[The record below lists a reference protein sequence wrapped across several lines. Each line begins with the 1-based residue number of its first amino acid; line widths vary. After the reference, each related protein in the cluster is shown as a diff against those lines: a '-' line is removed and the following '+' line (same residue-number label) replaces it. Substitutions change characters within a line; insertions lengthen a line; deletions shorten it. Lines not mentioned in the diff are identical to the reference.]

1 MKKQQLIWIIVAVVI
16 ALVIAVGIFL
26 MAESP
31 RRVLK
36 SSLKDL
42 ESHRIEKVMDRVDEN
57 LTDQKIRSIE
67 KDLQKIINAES
78 VSTEI
83 TSDEAWRLKDDVQ
96 TPTKKYLASNY
107 RATVTITLD
116 EIPYDVT
123 FRLRRQGATDEFKI
137 FSFLFKPWV
146 ITNVKI
152 EN

>member
-1 MKKQQLIWIIVAVVI
+1 MKKQQLLWIILVVVI
-16 ALVIAVGIFL
+16 ILVVGVGIFL

-31 RRVLK
+31 RRILK

-57 LTDQKIRSIE
+57 LTDQKIRAIE
-67 KDLQKIINAES
+67 KEVQKIVNAES
-78 VSTEI
+78 VSTEMS
-83 TSDEAWRLKDDVQ
+83 TDEAWRLQEDTQ
-96 TPTKKYLASNY
+96 TPTKKYFASNY
-107 RATVTITLD
+107 RAVVTVTLD

-137 FSFLFKPWV
+137 FSYLFKPWV
-146 ITNVKI
+146 ITNVNI

>member
-1 MKKQQLIWIIVAVVI
+1 MKKQQLIWIIVGVVVAISVAV
-16 ALVIAVGIFL
+16 AIFL

-42 ESHRIEKVMDRVDEN
+42 ESHRIEKVMDRADEN
-57 LTDQKIRSIE
+57 LTDQKIRLVE
-67 KDLQKIINAES
+67 KELQKIVNAEA
-78 VSTEI
+78 VATEI
-83 TSDEAWRLKDDVQ
+83 ISDEAWRLQEEVQ
-96 TPTKKYLASNY
+96 TPTKKFFASNY
-107 RATVTITLD
+107 RATVTVTLD

-137 FSFLFKPWV
+137 FSYLFKPWV

>member
-1 MKKQQLIWIIVAVVI
+1 MKKQQLIWILVAVIIAGVI
-16 ALVIAVGIFL
+16 ALGIFL

-57 LTDQKIRSIE
+57 LTDQKIRAIE
-67 KDLQKIINAES
+67 KDLKEIVDAES
-78 VSTEI
+78 VTTEI
-83 TSDEAWRLKDDVQ
+83 TSDEAWRLQEETQ
-96 TPTKKYLASNY
+96 TPTKKYFASNY
-107 RATVTITLD
+107 RATVTVTLD

-137 FSFLFKPWV
+137 FSYLFKPWV